1 MLSRGRFSWRHDSIL
16 KYLYT
21 HIKNNSSKDLV
32 IFADLPNLTMNG
44 GTVPPDILVTSKRP
58 DMVLINYKQ
67 QLISLLELTVPFSTN
82 ILSAESRKNISYSD
96 LGDDLKDLRYHP
108 LDM

>member
-1 MLSRGRFSWRHDSIL
+1 M
-16 KYLYT
+16 
-21 HIKNNSSKDLV
+21 V

-82 ILSAESRKNISYSD
+82 ILSAESRKNISYS
-96 LGDDLKDLRYHP
+96 YSSTY
-108 LDM
+108 

>member
-1 MLSRGRFSWRHDSIL
+1 M
-16 KYLYT
+16 
-21 HIKNNSSKDLV
+21 V

-96 LGDDLKDLRYHP
+96 LGDDLKDLRYQP